1 MNIKRFGLGLIVIT
15 TIAATF
21 VPHAVTADDD
31 FLDSVSQQLRF
42 REAMSYRYKK
52 EQRSVTVG
60 VESFGKKEQQRIL
73 GSKTGDF
80 VTLDIAVTNDT
91 PIRVH
96 LNDIYVVSNGK
107 TSRQEDL
114 NFVVKDVGPGGGGKG
129 NLRMSI
135 LRKSLFEKSLHIG
148 IIEPGETVQG
158 IVFIKKKLLKKTGT
172 LHVRV
177 QNLRQV
183 AYLKYE
189 IPFRLK

>member
-1 MNIKRFGLGLIVIT
+1 MIMKNLCG
-15 TIAATF
+15 AAALLAVVATAY
-21 VPHAVTADDD
+21 VPQAATADDD
-31 FLDSVSQQLRF
+31 FLDSISQQLRF
-42 REAMSYRYKK
+42 REAMSYRYKS

-60 VESFGKKEQQRIL
+60 VEAFGKKNQQRIL

-80 VTLDIAVTNDT
+80 VTLDVAVTNDT

-96 LNDIYVVSNGK
+96 LSDIYVVSNGK
-107 TSRQEDL
+107 TARQEDL
-114 NFVVKDVGPGGGGKG
+114 NLVVKDVDPGGGGKG

-135 LRKSLFEKSLHIG
+135 LRKSLFEKSLPTG

-158 IVFIKKKLLKKTGT
+158 IVFIKKKQLKKSGT

-189 IPFRLK
+189 VPFRLK

>member
-1 MNIKRFGLGLIVIT
+1 MIMKQLCS
-15 TIAATF
+15 AAALLAVVATAY
-21 VPHAVTADDD
+21 VPQAAMADDD
-31 FLDSVSQQLRF
+31 FLDSISQQLRF
-42 REAMSYRYKK
+42 REAMSYRYQS

-60 VESFGKKEQQRIL
+60 VEAFGKKEQERIL

-80 VTLDIAVTNDT
+80 ITLDVAVTNDT

-96 LNDIYVVSNGK
+96 LSDVYVVSKGK
-107 TSRQEDL
+107 TARQEDL
-114 NFVVKDVGPGGGGKG
+114 NLVVKDVDPGGGGKG

-135 LRKSLFEKSLHIG
+135 LRKSLFEKSLPTG

-158 IVFIKKKLLKKTGT
+158 IVFIKKKQLKKSGT

>member
-1 MNIKRFGLGLIVIT
+1 MSMKRFCSAAALLAIV
-15 TIAATF
+15 AATY
-21 VPHAVTADDD
+21 VPQPVIADDD
-31 FLDSVSQQLRF
+31 FLDSISQQLRF
-42 REAMSYRYKK
+42 REAMSYRYKS

-60 VESFGKKEQQRIL
+60 VEAFGKKEQQRIL

-80 VTLDIAVTNDT
+80 ITLDVAVTNDT

-96 LNDIYVVSNGK
+96 LSDIYVVSKGK
-107 TSRQEDL
+107 TARQEDL
-114 NFVVKDVGPGGGGKG
+114 NFVVKDVDPGGGGKG

-135 LRKSLFEKSLHIG
+135 LRKSLFEKSLPTG

-158 IVFIKKKLLKKTGT
+158 IVFIKKKYLKKSGT
-172 LHVRV
+172 LHVRI

-189 IPFRLK
+189 VPFRLK

>member
-1 MNIKRFGLGLIVIT
+1 MIIKKLTLVVAFLAIT
-15 TIAATF
+15 ATAY
-21 VPHAVTADDD
+21 VPQPALADDD
-31 FLDSVSQQLRF
+31 FLDSISQQLRF
-42 REAMSYRYKK
+42 REAVSYRYKS

-60 VESFGKKEQQRIL
+60 VEAFGKKDQERIL

-80 VTLDIAVTNDT
+80 ITLDVAVTNDT
-91 PIRVH
+91 PIRVY
-96 LNDIYVVSNGK
+96 LSDIYVESKGK
-107 TSRQEDL
+107 IARQEDL
-114 NFVVKDVGPGGGGKG
+114 NLVVKDVDPGGGGKG

-135 LRKSLFEKSLHIG
+135 LRKSLFEKSLPTG

-158 IVFIKKKLLKKTGT
+158 IVFIKKKQLKKSGT

-189 IPFRLK
+189 IPFKLK